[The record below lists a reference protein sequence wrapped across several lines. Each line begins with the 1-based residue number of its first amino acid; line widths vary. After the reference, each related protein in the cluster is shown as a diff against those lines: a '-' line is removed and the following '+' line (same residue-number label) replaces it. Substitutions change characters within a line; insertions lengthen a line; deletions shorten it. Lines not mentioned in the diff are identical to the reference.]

1 MPKIRQR
8 VGNLFN
14 LKIMAVNLSN
24 VKEGDI
30 FKTKSGEYMGYL
42 LSDSP
47 IFGKYQHKLYNLK
60 NKTQYLWY
68 NNDGVCGDESKRDQF
83 NLVEKI
89 DQLSEEEKLSIE
101 NAKNTASVSQ
111 DVTTSQ
117 TVASSD
123 MIDVSY
129 GWETALKAFS
139 WLVFAG
145 SFIAFFILLGNSY
158 TVGIAFGI
166 LGYGVVQLFPIM
178 VFANIS
184 VSLKE
189 ANELNKKILKEIKQ
203 SNKQKEETK

>member
-1 MPKIRQR
+1 
-8 VGNLFN
+8 
-14 LKIMAVNLSN
+14 MAVNLSN

-60 NKTQYLWY
+60 NKTQFLWY
-68 NNDGVCGDESKRDQF
+68 NNDGVCGDESKRENF

-89 DQLSEEEKLSIE
+89 DQLSEEEMLLIQSAKHSANTE
-101 NAKNTASVSQ
+101 NNSNASNSNMTE
-111 DVTTSQ
+111 VTEELQ
-117 TVASSD
+117 
-123 MIDVSY
+123 I
-129 GWETALKAFS
+129 GWETALRAFS

-145 SFIAFFILLGNSY
+145 CLIAFFILLGNSY
-158 TVGIAFGI
+158 TVGIAFGV
-166 LGYGVVQLFPIM
+166 LAYGIIQLFPIM

-189 ANELNKKILKEIKQ
+189 ANALKKKILKEMKQ
-203 SNKQKEETK
+203 LNKEQEETK

>member
-1 MPKIRQR
+1 
-8 VGNLFN
+8 
-14 LKIMAVNLSN
+14 MAVNLSN

-60 NKTQYLWY
+60 NKTQFLWY
-68 NNDGVCGDESKRDQF
+68 NNDGVCGDESKRENF

-89 DQLSEEEKLSIE
+89 DQLSEEEMLLIQSAKHSANTE
-101 NAKNTASVSQ
+101 NNSNASNSNMTE
-111 DVTTSQ
+111 VTEELQ
-117 TVASSD
+117 
-123 MIDVSY
+123 I
-129 GWETALKAFS
+129 GWETALRAFS

-145 SFIAFFILLGNSY
+145 CLIAFFILLGNSY
-158 TVGIAFGI
+158 TVGIAFGV
-166 LGYGVVQLFPIM
+166 LAYGIIQLFPIM

-189 ANELNKKILKEIKQ
+189 ANALKKKILKEMKQMNKEQKKQ
-203 SNKQKEETK
+203 SS

>member
-1 MPKIRQR
+1 
-8 VGNLFN
+8 
-14 LKIMAVNLSN
+14 MAVNLSTA
-24 VKEGDI
+24 KQGDV
-30 FKTKSGEYMGYL
+30 FKTQSGEYMGYWF
-42 LSDSP
+42 SEGFS
-47 IFGKYQHKLYNLK
+47 KYKHKLYNLK
-60 NKTQYLWY
+60 NENETYWY
-68 NNDGVCGDESKRDQF
+68 SNDGECGTEIKQEDF

-89 DQLSEEEKLSIE
+89 NQLSEEEKLSIE

-117 TVASSD
+117 TVASTD
-123 MIDVSY
+123 MIDVTY
-129 GWETALKAFS
+129 GWETALRAFS

-145 SFIAFFILLGNSY
+145 CFIAFFILLGNSY

>member
-1 MPKIRQR
+1 
-8 VGNLFN
+8 
-14 LKIMAVNLSN
+14 MAVNLSN

-60 NKTQYLWY
+60 NKTQSLWY

-89 DQLSEEEKLSIE
+89 EQISEEEKQLIE
-101 NAKNTASVSQ
+101 EAKNNQTQSESVSSLEGANSIS
-111 DVTTSQ
+111 DDLEI
-117 TVASSD
+117 SS
-123 MIDVSY
+123 
-129 GWETALKAFS
+129 GWESVLKVFG
-139 WLVFAG
+139 WITLVG
-145 SFIAFFILLGNSY
+145 CIVAFFILLGDYQLDNFAWIPLVY
-158 TVGIAFGI
+158 GIIQIA
-166 LGYGVVQLFPIM
+166 PIM

-189 ANELNKKILKEIKQ
+189 GNALKRKIFNEIKNA
-203 SNKQKEETK
+203 NKSEEK